1 MILICFLVV
10 GAFLYRPAMPRR
22 KKAPR
27 KRGGAGVAIYHD
39 MRVEEDFERC
49 AQRLVETIAFA
60 ARTQPGKKRY
70 LYLDVQGHRNDAGGY
85 DRDAGEIMGNFL
97 LTFLMPYLSEAST
110 PLGAFRNP
118 REQRDDVPDVVA
130 IADPDERPD
139 ELLNLAK
146 RVRGS
151 KQDARRSRPSLSA
164 IADYLGVEEVACI
177 ICWSTPVHR
186 AHAVPDSLGG
196 SNDVRNFA
204 PLCEEHHEQAPDV
217 IDAESFWRWIDYT
230 CQKEERKRVAL
241 IHKAAPA
248 LIPDPGPEP
257 DRASGTFFEQVKR
270 ELIDL
275 YGWVESDFEGLAWSR
290 VLDDFYVVLEQA
302 TGKHF
307 GVDRK
312 VSTYAWAYNVAKKR
326 VELRD
331 LAGGGLPS
339 A

>member
-1 MILICFLVV
+1 MS
-10 GAFLYRPAMPRR
+10 RQ
-22 KKAPR
+22 KKKKVSR

-39 MRVEEDFERC
+39 MRVEEDFDRC

-60 ARTQPGKKRY
+60 ARRQPGKKRR
-70 LYLDVQGHRNDAGGY
+70 LYLDVQGHRNDPDGY
-85 DRDAGEIMGNFL
+85 DRDACEIMGNFL

-110 PLGAFRNP
+110 PLGFYRNP
-118 REQRDDVPDVVA
+118 RGQRDDVPGVVA
-130 IADPDERPD
+130 VADPDNRPD

-146 RVRGS
+146 RFRGV
-151 KQDARRSRPSLSA
+151 KQDDRRSRPSLSA
-164 IADYLGVEEVACI
+164 IADYLGVKEAACI
-177 ICWSTPVHR
+177 ICWSRPVHR
-186 AHAVPDSLGG
+186 AHAVPGSLGG

-204 PLCEEHHEQAPDV
+204 PLCEGHHKQAPDV
-217 IDAESFWRWIDYT
+217 IDAEAFWRWVDYA
-230 CQKEERKRVAL
+230 CQKTERTRLAL
-241 IHKAAPA
+241 MHKVAPA

-257 DRASGTFFEQVKR
+257 DGAPGTFFEQVKC

-275 YGWVESDFEGLAWSR
+275 YGWVESDFEGLAWGR

-307 GVDRK
+307 DVDRK

-326 VELRD
+326 VELKG
-331 LAGGGLPS
+331 LAGDGLLD